1 MRNTWDIFRE
11 LEEMGRS
18 LSRAV
23 EHGSFPRSFAP
34 AFRYSFLPGNAA
46 RTYPLINL
54 SEDKENVYIEALM
67 PGIDPDSLEVT
78 TVRDQLTIAG
88 EKPVLKDVA
97 AEDYHRNERAAG
109 RFTRSFSLPAEVDQD
124 KASAQYE
131 NGILRLSLPKSEKAK
146 PKQIAINMN

>member
-1 MRNTWDIFRE
+1 MRNTWDIFRD
-11 LEEMGRS
+11 LEEMGRH

-23 EHGSFPRSFAP
+23 EHGTFPRRLSP

-46 RTYPLINL
+46 RTYPLINI

-67 PGIDPDSLEVT
+67 PGIDTESLEVT

-88 EKPVLKDVA
+88 EKPVLKDVKP
-97 AEDYHRNERAAG
+97 EDYHRNERAAG
-109 RFTRSFSLPAEVDQD
+109 RFTRSFKLSAEVDQD

-146 PKQIAINMN
+146 PKHIAINMN